1 VLEKLSTK
9 KDGFGVIIVSLRC
22 YKYTAMKIKKML
34 LLILFALPAL
44 AFAGNI
50 FGTITKNGR
59 PFAKQPVEIKG
70 LDGKLIKAD
79 STDALGYFT
88 MNIKQLGQLKLYAGG
103 GVIDVISN
111 TSPTGYTFILVQTNS
126 KWQLIK
132 K

>member
-1 VLEKLSTK
+1 
-9 KDGFGVIIVSLRC
+9 
-22 YKYTAMKIKKML
+22 MKIKKLFLLML
-34 LLILFALPAL
+34 FVIPSL
-44 AFAGNI
+44 AFAGTI
-50 FGTITKNGR
+50 FGTITKNGK

-88 MNIKQLGQLKLYAGG
+88 LNIKQLGQLKLYAGG
-103 GVIDVISN
+103 GVIDVTSN
-111 TSPTGYTFILVQTNS
+111 TSPNGYTFILVQTNS

>member
-1 VLEKLSTK
+1 
-9 KDGFGVIIVSLRC
+9 
-22 YKYTAMKIKKML
+22 MKIKKML

-88 MNIKQLGQLKLYAGG
+88 MNIKQLGQLKLSAGG

-111 TSPTGYTFILVQTNS
+111 TSPNGYTLILVQKNAQ
-126 KWQLIK
+126 WQLIK